1 MLCVGHIAV
10 LIPLQVMVHA
20 FLIHHLSL
28 LVMPALFLLWGI
40 LPLLFVFVALYGWAM
55 SWPDLPARAV
65 ALSRVSTEHAPPDAA
80 RRV

>member
-1 MLCVGHIAV
+1 
-10 LIPLQVMVHA
+10 
-20 FLIHHLSL
+20 
-28 LVMPALFLLWGI
+28 MPALFLLWGI

-65 ALSRVSTEHAPPDAA
+65 ALSRVSTEHAADAA